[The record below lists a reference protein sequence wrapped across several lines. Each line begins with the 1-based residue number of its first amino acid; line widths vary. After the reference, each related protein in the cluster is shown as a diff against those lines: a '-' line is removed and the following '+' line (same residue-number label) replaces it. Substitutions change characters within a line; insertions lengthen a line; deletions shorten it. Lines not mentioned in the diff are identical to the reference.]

1 MSLPP
6 KQNEKK
12 NSLKATKEI
21 ISASSKNSI
30 TPRSSPTPDPQ
41 HPNWRARQRGDVLSS
56 TAEGTARF
64 GVWGQR
70 GSAGRASR
78 ALGSGVP
85 GAPRVVQGG
94 TNTVTDC
101 CLQLVVPGVLL
112 PPGSSLACSNSEQI
126 WMGWTLSSHDVGSLL
141 GKGLSSIY
149 SSVEK
154 LKCFSS

>member
-12 NSLKATKEI
+12 NSLKATNEI

-30 TPRSSPTPDPQ
+30 APRSSPTPDPQ

-112 PPGSSLACSNSEQI
+112 PPGSSLACRQQFRTDLDGLDSQQPRC
-126 WMGWTLSSHDVGSLL
+126 WLSSWEGFIFNLQL
-141 GKGLSSIY
+141 
-149 SSVEK
+149 
-154 LKCFSS
+154 C

>member
-12 NSLKATKEI
+12 NSLKATNEI

-112 PPGSSLACSNSEQI
+112 PSGSSLAYRQQFRANLDGLDSQQPRC
-126 WMGWTLSSHDVGSLL
+126 WLSSW
-141 GKGLSSIY
+141 KGFIFNLQ
-149 SSVEK
+149 
-154 LKCFSS
+154 LC